1 MQLQRYCLLTMA
13 VFLQGLEYIGRKP
26 SLTIVEVSN
35 FVGYKG
41 GVYIIYTR
49 LLFLEFLF

>member
-26 SLTIVEVSN
+26 SLTIVEVNIIN

-41 GVYIIYTR
+41 GVYTR